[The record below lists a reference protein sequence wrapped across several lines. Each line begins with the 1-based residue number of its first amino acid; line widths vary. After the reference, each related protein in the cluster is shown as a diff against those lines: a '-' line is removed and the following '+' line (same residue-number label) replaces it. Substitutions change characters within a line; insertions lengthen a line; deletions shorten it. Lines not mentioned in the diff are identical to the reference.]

1 VLHSFDAQLANCLA
15 RHAVTSEALFV
26 HPPVDFAP
34 AVIQR
39 VADACD
45 ALGAPSLSITSGA
58 FHDAMYLAKHCPSA
72 MLFVPSRGGISH
84 NPLEATD
91 DDHLVLGA
99 RALAHCLV
107 HLCNEAP

>member
-1 VLHSFDAQLANCLA
+1 
-15 RHAVTSEALFV
+15 VTSEALFI

-34 AVIQR
+34 AAIQR
-39 VADACD
+39 VADACH
-45 ALGAPSLSITSGA
+45 ALGVPSLSITSGA